1 MKKILLTLLLVL
13 TLFVITGCKEED
25 TNKDGEYT
33 EVTHAL
39 GVANVPKEINKVA
52 VFDLGILDIMM
63 NLDIEVTYGI
73 PQGNLPTYLN
83 EFATVVN
90 LGTLTEPNIE
100 AIFDFDPDLIIISG
114 RQRNFYADL
123 EQIAPT
129 IYVEVSSSNYLNDVI
144 SNMTM
149 VSELFDKSDNLEL
162 LTTTLTEKVNEVKQM
177 DKQGKKA
184 LVLLVNG
191 ANINAYGPGSRFG
204 FVHDELMLDAV
215 DTTIEVTTHGMQIN
229 YEYILSKNPDLIL
242 VVDRGSVVSNEPNA
256 EILDNEILKD
266 ENNNPLF
273 PIHFLNSAAWYLV
286 SGGYSSTIQMVLDVK
301 TALS

>member
-13 TLFVITGCKEED
+13 TLFVITGCEEED

-83 EFATVVN
+83 EFATAVN